1 MTDTSIADL
10 PLTAVRDAIV
20 KRSVS
25 SREATEACLARLL
38 DAGARLNAIA
48 AIDPDAALAAADAAD
63 ADLASGTWRG
73 PLHGVPLAHKDMFF
87 RAGRVSACGS
97 RILADTVQTETATV
111 LDRLDAAGAL
121 DIAQLNM
128 VEFALGTT
136 GHNEVT
142 GTPGNPWN
150 PAHIPG
156 GSSSGPAVAVAGRM
170 AFGALG
176 SDTGGSI
183 RLPAADCGI
192 VGLKPTYGRVSR
204 HAALPLSF
212 SLDTIGPMTRTVADA
227 ALMLQVLAGPDPA
240 DPTAEPAP
248 VPDYAADIEGGIA
261 GLRIGVPDSYFYD
274 PLDAE
279 TRSLVDASLDVLR
292 REGAEPVPVTVPP
305 RIADTNALTLLL
317 IAVEGATRHA
327 GWLRDRPQDYGS
339 QTRARL
345 LAGLLYP
352 AVDYIETLNL
362 RATILAEFTDSVLD
376 RVDVLH
382 VPVLPCPVP
391 TIAESDLA
399 ANPGFADYIART
411 GHCTRP
417 FNFLGLPAL
426 SVPCGF
432 TANGLPMAF
441 QLVGRPFDEATLL
454 RTARAYERATVWSTR
469 QPELH

>member
-1 MTDTSIADL
+1 MSDTGIADL

-20 KRSVS
+20 ERSVS
-25 SREATEACLARLL
+25 SREATEACLARLQ
-38 DAGARLNAIA
+38 DAGTRLNAVA

-97 RILADTVQTETATV
+97 RILADTLQTETATV

-156 GSSSGPAVAVAGRM
+156 GSSSGPAIAVAGRM
-170 AFGALG
+170 VFGALG

-240 DPTAEPAP
+240 DPTAEPLP
-248 VPDYAADIEGGIA
+248 VPDYTAEIEGGVS
-261 GLRIGVPDSYFYD
+261 GLRIGIPDSYFYD
-274 PLDAE
+274 PLDGE
-279 TRSLVDASLDVLR
+279 TRALVEASLEVLV
-292 REGAEPVPVTVPP
+292 REGARPVPVTIPP

-317 IAVEGATRHA
+317 ISVEGAARHA

-345 LAGLLYP
+345 LAGLLYR

-362 RATILAEFTDSVLD
+362 RAAILAEFTESVLD

-417 FNFLGLPAL
+417 FNFLGLPAI
-426 SVPCGF
+426 SIPCGF
-432 TANGLPMAF
+432 TANGLPMSF
-441 QLVGRPFDEATLL
+441 QLVGRPFDETTLL
-454 RTARAYERATVWSTR
+454 RAGHAYERATSWSGR
-469 QPELH
+469 QPDLR